1 MKHFIVSKQGSRQ
14 GKMTRTKYI
23 RYDAYLGTE
32 TEITKAQFERKI
44 RSKYV
49 FPVWDEYLQQP
60 TEAYYDSRD
69 SILRI
74 FYWKSETEE
83 E

>member
-1 MKHFIVSKQGSRQ
+1 MANRGHRNTIKRKF
-14 GKMTRTKYI
+14 KYV

-60 TEAYYDSRD
+60 TETYYDSRD

-83 E
+83 GTE